1 MSAWEVDFYRRPLKD
16 QQGQPLWELLI
27 CNATLSLQ
35 FSKFCPQPEANS
47 TWLVSQFQRAAE
59 GRQLPER
66 VQVFRPQ
73 CLSLVEAACRTLN
86 IPVEPTRRTVAL
98 KRWLCE
104 RAEQYLRMEGYTGQP
119 YEPTQLDSPPPLPL
133 PENLW
138 GEQWRFAALPALD
151 LEEGL
156 IERPIPILEAPKF
169 LLPSQLQLP
178 GTTGVPG
185 VIIYGGRQSMRLAS
199 WLQQQHPVALQAIA
213 GAPAGLILEAGL
225 SDRWVVATFEDLE
238 VTAAGAAFE
247 RRKQVS
253 QGIHFLLVQ
262 PDDSGVTYSGFWLL
276 RAEDGNLLSQTKQP
290 R

>member
-1 MSAWEVDFYRRPLKD
+1 MSVWEVDFYRRPLKD
-16 QQGQPLWELLI
+16 QQGHPLWELLI
-27 CNATLSLQ
+27 CNATGSLQ

-47 TWLVSQFQRAAE
+47 TWLVSQFQQAAQ
-59 GRQLPER
+59 GRQLPEQ

-86 IPVEPTRRTVAL
+86 IPVEPTRRTLAL
-98 KRWLCE
+98 KRWLRE
-104 RAEQYLRMEGYTGQP
+104 RAEQYLQMAGYTGQP
-119 YEPTQLDSPPPLPL
+119 YEPTQVDSPPPLPL

-169 LLPSQLQLP
+169 LLPSQLRLP
-178 GTTGVPG
+178 GATAVPG

-199 WLQQQHPVALQAIA
+199 WLQQQHPLSLQAIA

-225 SDRWVVATFEDLE
+225 SDRSVVATFEDLE

-253 QGIHFLLVQ
+253 QGLHFLLVQ
-262 PDDSGVTYSGFWLL
+262 PDDSGVTSSGFWLL
-276 RAEDGNLLSQTKQP
+276 RAEDG
-290 R
+290 

>member
-1 MSAWEVDFYRRPLKD
+1 MSVWEVDFYRRPLNN
-16 QQGQPLWELLI
+16 QQGHPLWELLV
-27 CNATLSLQ
+27 CDATRSLE
-35 FSKFCPQPEANS
+35 FSEFCPQPEANS
-47 TWLVSQFQRAAE
+47 TWLVSQFQRVAK
-59 GRQLPER
+59 GRQLPEQ

-73 CLSLVEAACRTLN
+73 CLSLVEAACGTLN

-98 KRWLCE
+98 QRWLKE

-119 YEPTQLDSPPPLPL
+119 YKPFQVDSSPPLPL
-133 PENLW
+133 TENLW

-169 LLPSQLQLP
+169 LFPSQLRLA

-185 VIIYGGRQSMRLAS
+185 VIIYGGRQSMKLAS
-199 WLQQQHPVALQAIA
+199 WLQQQHPISLQAIA

-225 SDRWVVATFEDLE
+225 SDRWVVATFEDPE

-253 QGIHFLLVQ
+253 QGLHFLLVQ
-262 PDDSGVTYSGFWLL
+262 PDDSGITYSGFWLL
-276 RAEDGNLLSQTKQP
+276 RAEDSGYLF
-290 R
+290 